1 MYQVSALPSSN
12 IRCFRS
18 LVTNGNSGNLLKV
31 GSKRRRSK
39 QQIKEE
45 KLAALQK
52 EQEIQ
57 AKLAQFDQMQAAL
70 QQSERE
76 RLDMSSKTEEVQKML
91 DNGLLKINPDG
102 NISIVEDPAEAEY
115 IRSEISKPP
124 TRRLSGLI
132 GMAVA
137 L

>member
-1 MYQVSALPSSN
+1 MYQVSALPSSLT
-12 IRCFRS
+12 RCFRS

-76 RLDMSSKTEEVQKML
+76 RLDMTSKTEEV
-91 DNGLLKINPDG
+91 
-102 NISIVEDPAEAEY
+102 
-115 IRSEISKPP
+115 
-124 TRRLSGLI
+124 
-132 GMAVA
+132 
-137 L
+137 